1 MMCWLRLFESGC
13 VPVLA
18 SPTPCRSA
26 SANRRRRASRCSLS
40 ACWRSSPRPERISIS
55 EEISSPAI
63 ASLRTS
69 SWSPS
74 AFRSSNFG
82 TSSSVRGS
90 TRPHSSSIP
99 TVRSWEASKTSRAA
113 SRSMASGQ
121 VEVERVQEV
130 DGRARRMDRD
140 LWRHLQQRLG
150 VVEDDL
156 HARVDQLVGERLGG
170 GGRDGEHADHDVLL
184 LDDRLQVVGMPDG
197 RVADLLAELGRVRV
211 EDRDDAEAVVGE
223 DVARG
228 DRLAEVAR
236 AEQRDVVLAARAQD
250 LADLADEAVD
260 VVADAALA
268 ELAEPAQVSPDLRGV
283 DVRVLRQLLRG
294 DRLLAHLAG
303 LGEDLQVARKAGGH
317 AEREAIGK
325 WTEAAVT
332 LLGEAAAAG
341 L

>member
-1 MMCWLRLFESGC
+1 MMCWLRESESGC

-18 SPTPCRSA
+18 SATPCRSA

-69 SWSPS
+69 SRRPPS
-74 AFRSSNFG
+74 RMSSNFG
-82 TSSSVRGS
+82 TRSSVCGS

-130 DGRARRMDRD
+130 DGRARRVDRD
-140 LWRHLQQRLG
+140 LRRYLQERLG

-170 GGRDGEHADHDVLL
+170 GGRDGEHADRDVLL
-184 LDDRLQVVGMPDG
+184 LDDRLQVVGVPDG
-197 RVADLLAELGRVRV
+197 RVADLLPQLGRVRV
-211 EDRDDAEAVVGE
+211 EDRDDAETVVGE
-223 DVARG
+223 DVAGG
-228 DRLAEVAR
+228 DRLAEVAC
-236 AEQRDVVLAARAQD
+236 AEQRDVVLAGGPQD

-268 ELAEPAQVSPDLRGV
+268 ELPEPGEVAPDLRRV
-283 DVRVLRQLLRG
+283 DVGVLGELLRR

-303 LGEDLQVARKAGGH
+303 LGQDLEIAGEAGGH
-317 AEREAIGK
+317 AERQ
-325 WTEAAVT
+325 AV
-332 LLGEAAAAG
+332 G
-341 L
+341 